1 MRIPERLLHR
11 CGYLFGTEGAR
22 ERDDRGV
29 GIVEQ
34 PLLAHGIEPKASYH
48 PTPSDMIPM
57 RMLAHHERIIR
68 IIMGIINHAPEL
80 PLMR

>member
-1 MRIPERLLHR
+1 MEAAVQDHRVRRLGSIASADMPSS
-11 CGYLFGTEGAR
+11 CF
-22 ERDDRGV
+22 
-29 GIVEQ
+29 VEQ
-34 PLLAHGIEPKASYH
+34 PLLAHGIEPKAGYH
-48 PTPSDMIPM
+48 PAPADMIPM